1 MTNWTGL
8 FYNLNNAFFM
18 LNFIMLISRTR
29 FFVIAATSLVL
40 SSCADSAFVESPQA
54 DVKKLVILHTNDH
67 HGRFWHNEQG
77 EYGMAARKTLLDNL
91 RAQAKAKGQQ
101 VILLSGGDINTGVP
115 ESDMQV
121 AEPDFKG
128 MSLLGYD
135 AMAIGNHEFDN
146 PISVLEK
153 QHEWANFPLLSA
165 NIIDKATGEYAYQ
178 ATSVIQKGDISIAL
192 IGLTTTDTEVIGN
205 PEYISHLAFTNPVAA
220 TKKALTEI
228 RAIAKPDITIAVTHM
243 GHFTDAK
250 HGINA
255 PGDVTL
261 ARGMAQ
267 GELDVIIGG
276 HSQEPVCMAQENQA
290 VNDYQPGNNCT
301 PDKQNGT
308 WIMQAHEWGKYVG
321 KAEFE
326 IINQDVNLVSYQ
338 LIPVNLINDK
348 QGAGEQEKF
357 VGGELEKDA
366 DIYQFLLPYQQKGE
380 GKILMPIGSINGRL
394 EGDRSVVRFQQT
406 NLGRLIAAAQMAKV
420 NADFGIISSGGIRNS
435 IEAGEVNYKQILSVH
450 PFKNRIVYVDML
462 GEELEQYL
470 TRIAKYPP
478 DSGAYTQFYGVSLQ
492 RVNGQIE
499 DIRIQGQPIE
509 ASKQY
514 RFSINSYNAAGGD
527 GYPKLLEHPGY
538 VATNYIDAEVLKEF
552 ISNNSPIDVAKYEP
566 K

>member
-1 MTNWTGL
+1 
-8 FYNLNNAFFM
+8 M

-29 FFVIAATSLVL
+29 FVVIAATCLFL
-40 SSCADSAFVESPQA
+40 SACADSVFVKAPPA

-77 EYGMAARKTLLDNL
+77 EYGMAARKTLLDKL
-91 RAQAKAKGQQ
+91 RAQAKAQGQE

-115 ESDMQV
+115 ESDMQM

-153 QHEWANFPLLSA
+153 QHKWANFPLLSA
-165 NIIDKATGEYAYQ
+165 NIIDKATGQYAYQ
-178 ATSVIQKGDISIAL
+178 ASSIIQKGDISIAL
-192 IGLTTTDTEVIGN
+192 VGLTTTDTEVIGN

-220 TKKALTEI
+220 TKKALAEI
-228 RAIAKPDITIAVTHM
+228 RAAATPDITIAVTHM

-290 VNDYQPGNNCT
+290 LTDYQPGDNCT

-326 IINQDVNLVSYQ
+326 IINQEVNLVSYQ

-348 QGAGEQEKF
+348 HKKTDGVQEKF

-380 GKILMPIGSINGRL
+380 GEILKPVGSINGRL
-394 EGDRSVVRFQQT
+394 EGDRSIVRFQQT

-435 IEAGEVNYKQILSVH
+435 IDAGEVNYKQILSVH

-462 GEELEQYL
+462 GKELEQYL
-470 TRIAKYPP
+470 TTIAKYPP

-492 RVNGQIE
+492 SVNGQIK
-499 DIRIQGQPIE
+499 DIRIQGQPI
-509 ASKQY
+509 AANKQY

-538 VATNYIDAEVLKEF
+538 VATHYIDAEVLKEF
-552 ISNNSPIDVAKYEP
+552 ISNNSPIDVAQYAP

>member
-1 MTNWTGL
+1 
-8 FYNLNNAFFM
+8 M
-18 LNFIMLISRTR
+18 LNFIMVISRTR
-29 FFVIAATSLVL
+29 LFAVAITSLFL
-40 SSCADSAFVESPQA
+40 SGCADTTFVAEQQS
-54 DVKKLVILHTNDH
+54 DVKKLVVLHTNDH
-67 HGRFWHNEQG
+67 HGRFWHNDKG
-77 EYGMAARKTLLDNL
+77 EYGMAARKTLLDKL
-91 RAQAKAKGQQ
+91 RAQAQAKGQQ

-115 ESDMQV
+115 ESDMQM

-146 PISVLEK
+146 PISVLAK

-165 NIIDKATGEYAYQ
+165 NIIDKETGDYAYQ
-178 ATSVIQKGDISIAL
+178 ATSIIQKGDISIAL
-192 IGLTTTDTEVIGN
+192 VGLTTTDTQVIGN
-205 PEYISHLAFTNPVAA
+205 PEYISHLSFTNPVIA
-220 TKKALTEI
+220 TKKALSEI
-228 RAIAKPDITIAVTHM
+228 RAKANPDITIAVTHM
-243 GHFTDAK
+243 GHFSDAK

-290 VNDYQPGNNCT
+290 VSDYQPGDSCT

-326 IINQDVNLVSYQ
+326 ITKQDVKLVSYQ
-338 LIPVNLINDK
+338 LIPVNLIDASAKQSDDK
-348 QGAGEQEKF
+348 QEKF

-366 DIYQFLLPYQQKGE
+366 SIYQFLLPYQQKGE
-380 GKILMPIGSINGRL
+380 GQILTPIGSINGKL
-394 EGDRSVVRFQQT
+394 QGDRSVVRYQQT

-435 IEAGEVNYKQILSVH
+435 IDAGGVNYKQVLSVH
-450 PFKNRIVYVDML
+450 PFKNRIIYVDMS
-462 GEELEQYL
+462 GKEVAQYL
-470 TRIAKYPP
+470 ATIAKFPP
-478 DSGAYTQFYGVSLQ
+478 DSGAYTQFYGVSLH
-492 RVNGQIE
+492 VENGHVS
-499 DIRIQGQPIE
+499 DIRIQGQAIKPN
-509 ASKQY
+509 KQY

-527 GYPKLLEHPGY
+527 GYPKLLNHPGY

-552 ISNNSPIDVAKYEP
+552 ISENSPIDVSFYAPTGQISYH
-566 K
+566 